1 MRIRIGTRKSR
12 LALAQTEMV
21 CQALKQ
27 AFPELQTEIVP
38 ITTKG
43 DKILDK
49 PLTQIGGKGI
59 FITEIEQALLRKEI
73 DMAVHSTK
81 DLPVEMADDLAISAV
96 LPRGDVRDVIVT
108 RSGEIIRDDEHFII
122 GTGSVRRRMCLQK
135 LFPHVTFAD
144 IRGNVDTRIQK
155 LLGGQYD
162 ALILAAA
169 GLERLGIRAGQITMF
184 PLSLSVIL
192 PAPCQGII
200 AVESRRAD
208 AEMHPYLDAINDAD
222 TFHVFETERA
232 ILKLTGGNCDL
243 PLGAYAS
250 VSGNTLFLSV
260 SDTADSMVSG
270 SAPVEDRFLLAE
282 RSVKQ
287 LECR

>member
-1 MRIRIGTRKSR
+1 MIIRIGTRKSR

-43 DKILDK
+43 DTILDK

-59 FITEIEQALLRKEI
+59 FITEIEQALLTKKI
-73 DMAVHSTK
+73 DIAVHSAK
-81 DLPVEMADDLAISAV
+81 DLPVDMADDLAISTV

-108 RSGEIIRDDEHFII
+108 RSGESIRDDAHCII
-122 GTGSVRRRMCLQK
+122 GTGSVRRKMCLQK
-135 LFPHVTFAD
+135 LFPHIMFAD

-155 LLGGQYD
+155 LLDGQYD

-169 GLERLGIRAGQITMF
+169 GLERLGIREGQIALF
-184 PLSLSVIL
+184 PLSLNVIL

-200 AVESRRAD
+200 AVESRSTD
-208 AEMHPYLDAINDAD
+208 AEMLPYLNAINDAD

-232 ILKLTGGNCDL
+232 ILKLTGGNCNL

-250 VSGNTLFLSV
+250 ISGETISLSV
-260 SDTADSMVSG
+260 SDMADSMISG
-270 SAPVEDRFLLAE
+270 SAPVADRSLLAE
-282 RSVKQ
+282 RLVKQ
-287 LECR
+287 LEGR